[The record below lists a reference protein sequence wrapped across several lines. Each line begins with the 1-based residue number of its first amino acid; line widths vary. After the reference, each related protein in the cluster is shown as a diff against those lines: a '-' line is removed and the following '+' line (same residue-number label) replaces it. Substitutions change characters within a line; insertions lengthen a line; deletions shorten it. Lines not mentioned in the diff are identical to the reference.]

1 MMRSRWGASPSKGYS
16 PPPPFTRFS
25 QKFCKPLQ
33 ETIEGYLCYDFRD
46 DLKDCVGIFTFLYF
60 VLQDLITNLT
70 KSKNKMTSVSRRLSS
85 SAAQDKNLRQQISDL
100 NSLMKG
106 VVKLVLTRQ
115 QELRSALEKMVKVE
129 TALLHQRDFEGKLQE
144 WSQLLDDV
152 EEFVKHLGP
161 FNKDEKDL
169 ELLYFEVRF
178 HTSGRKQTRDTPD
191 NNKLLY

>member
-1 MMRSRWGASPSKGYS
+1 
-16 PPPPFTRFS
+16 
-25 QKFCKPLQ
+25 
-33 ETIEGYLCYDFRD
+33 
-46 DLKDCVGIFTFLYF
+46 
-60 VLQDLITNLT
+60 
-70 KSKNKMTSVSRRLSS
+70 MTSASRRLSA

>member
-1 MMRSRWGASPSKGYS
+1 MGR
-16 PPPPFTRFS
+16 PPIERLLPPFTRFS

-33 ETIEGYLCYDFRD
+33 KTIEGDLCYDFLD

-60 VLQDLITNLT
+60 VLQDLIANLT
-70 KSKNKMTSVSRRLSS
+70 KSKNKMTSASRRLSA